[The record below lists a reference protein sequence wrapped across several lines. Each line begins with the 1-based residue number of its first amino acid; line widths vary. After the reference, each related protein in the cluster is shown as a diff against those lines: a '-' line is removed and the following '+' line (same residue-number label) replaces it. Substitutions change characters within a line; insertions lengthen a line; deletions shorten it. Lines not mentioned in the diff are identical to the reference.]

1 MRLFLIAFIFWAV
14 GSPTV
19 QAQAVDTVG
28 TVRAGEP
35 AFEAL
40 VPAGTPIEHL
50 AGGLDW
56 SEGPA
61 WHPGGFLVFSDVP
74 QNTIY
79 RWDEA
84 GGLQVY
90 LRPSGYAGPDPPGRE
105 MGSNGLAFDAQGRL
119 VMADHGNRQIAR
131 LDEGGWTKT
140 PLATHYDGRR
150 FNSPNDLVVHSSGA
164 LFFTDPP
171 YGLAELDADPAK
183 ELAVNGV
190 YRLDP
195 DGAVT
200 LLVDT
205 LSFPN
210 GVALSPDERTLY
222 VAVSDP
228 QRAVYLAYELDEAGA
243 VGEGRVLFDA
253 TPLVGPDRPGLPD
266 GIAVDQA
273 GHLFATGPGGVLV
286 LTPGGHHLGTIET
299 GRPTA
304 NCAFGDDGSTLY
316 LTADDDLLRVR
327 TRAVGL
333 GF

>member
-1 MRLFLIAFIFWAV
+1 MH
-14 GSPTV
+14 
-19 QAQAVDTVG
+19 TVG
-28 TVRAGEP
+28 AVRAEDP
-35 AFEAL
+35 AFGAL
-40 VPAGTPIEHL
+40 ILAGTPIELL

-56 SEGPA
+56 AEGPA

-84 GGLQVY
+84 GGLAVY
-90 LRPSGYAGPDPPGRE
+90 LRPSGYTGSNPPGRE
-105 MGSNGLAFDAQGRL
+105 MGSNGLTFDAQGRL

-131 LDEGGWTKT
+131 LAEAGWAKT
-140 PLATHYDGRR
+140 PLATHYDGHR
-150 FNSPNDLVVHSSGA
+150 FNSPNDLVFHSNGA

-171 YGLAELDADPAK
+171 YGLDSLDADSSK
-183 ELAVNGV
+183 ETPFNGV

-195 DGAVT
+195 DGTVT
-200 LLVDT
+200 LLVDS

-228 QRAVYLAYELDEAGA
+228 EHAVWMAYALGGDGTLGA
-243 VGEGRVLFDA
+243 GRVLFDA
-253 TPLVGPDRPGLPD
+253 TPMVGPDRPGLPD
-266 GIAVDQA
+266 GLAVDRQ

-286 LTPGGHHLGTIET
+286 LTPDGRHLGTIET

-316 LTADDDLLRVR
+316 LTADGDLLRVR
-327 TRAVGL
+327 TRTVGL

>member
-1 MRLFLIAFIFWAV
+1 MSLRRLLVLLLATFGTGIAF
-14 GSPTV
+14 
-19 QAQAVDTVG
+19 AQAPAPVG
-28 TVRAGEP
+28 EGDP
-35 AFEAL
+35 AFNAL

-61 WHPGGFLVFSDVP
+61 WHPDGFLVFSDVP

-84 GGLQVY
+84 NGLGVY
-90 LRPSGYAGPDPPGRE
+90 LRPSGLAGGAAPGGE
-105 MGSNGLAFDAQGRL
+105 LGSNGLTFDSEGRL

-131 LDEGGWTKT
+131 VTEDGWTKT
-140 PLATHYDGRR
+140 PLATAYDGRR
-150 FNSPNDLVVHSSGA
+150 FNSPNDLVYHSNGA

-171 YGLAELDADPAK
+171 YGLAGQDDDPAK
-183 ELAVNGV
+183 ELDVNGV

-195 DGAVT
+195 DGSVT
-200 LLVDT
+200 LLVDSLT
-205 LSFPN
+205 RPN

-228 QRAVYLAYELDEAGA
+228 EAARYLAYELAANGDVET
-243 VGEGRVLFDA
+243 GRVLFDA
-253 TPLVGPDRPGLPD
+253 TPLVESENPGLPD
-266 GIAVDQA
+266 GLAVDRD
-273 GHLFATGPGGVLV
+273 GTLFATGPGGVLV
-286 LTPGGHHLGTIET
+286 LTPDGRHLGTIET

-304 NCAFGDDGSTLY
+304 NVAFGDDGASLY
-316 LTADDDLLRVR
+316 LTADGDLLRVR
-327 TRAVGL
+327 TQTVGL